1 MLKEI
6 KIPHGEN
13 LDCVVIRLNEA
24 RKNGEH
30 VFCKYHDVTLY
41 SDNITLDS
49 AYMEVYDCTREEFFL
64 KIEEEI
70 ANATTW
76 QKEREK
82 WAEEKT
88 AELIE
93 RGKSLM
99 YPQRFKEWE
108 QEMNNIQFLIY
119 FGDDIEEALNI
130 MEAIENGNPIEK
142 IVEKYKDRRKNSFS
156 DRVVRELV
164 LKYSKNG
171 NLFFIETHEGKWKDE
186 DHKFLTETSSKNLE
200 YAVESYT
207 KTLDI

>member
-24 RKNGEH
+24 RKKGEH
-30 VFCKYHDVTLY
+30 AFCKYHDVTLY

-49 AYMEVYDCTREEFFL
+49 AYMDVYDCTREEFFL
-64 KIEEEI
+64 KLEEEM

-93 RGKSLM
+93 RGKPLM

-130 MEAIENGNPIEK
+130 IEAI
-142 IVEKYKDRRKNSFS
+142 VQKYKDRKKNSFS
-156 DRVVRELV
+156 DRIIRELV

-200 YAVESYT
+200 YAVDSYT